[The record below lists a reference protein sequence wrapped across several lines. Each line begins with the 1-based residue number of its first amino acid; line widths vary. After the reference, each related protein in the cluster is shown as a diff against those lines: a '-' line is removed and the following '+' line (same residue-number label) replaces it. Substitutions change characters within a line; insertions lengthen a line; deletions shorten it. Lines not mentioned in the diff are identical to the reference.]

1 MPAWRGKV
9 GDVMAVCPFARWEP
23 LAGRSGRRI
32 TPVRLTLHTAVSS
45 ARDLYG
51 GGKGPGGTYAHFYVA
66 EDGTLYQYQDTGL
79 MAQADL
85 DGNSSTISVE
95 TWDGGREQPWNA
107 AQVAT
112 LGRLFAWIVATHS
125 SVPDRIATPDNTAG
139 LAWHRLG
146 VQGNFGAFNPNDRAT
161 WSARDSG
168 QRWTKAR
175 GKLCPWSVRI
185 AQIDD
190 VYQASKGE
198 EELTPEEHNYLL
210 NINNMLQVPGYPFG
224 YPAATHNS
232 LGEFWSETTARLAA
246 LQAAVDALAA
256 SQGVE
261 GLSGKI
267 DEAIKDA
274 LADVSITLSAQGG
287 ENK

>member
-1 MPAWRGKV
+1 M
-9 GDVMAVCPFARWEP
+9 
-23 LAGRSGRRI
+23 
-32 TPVRLTLHTAVSS
+32 RLTLHTAVSS
-45 ARDLYG
+45 ARDLYE
-51 GGKGPGGTYAHFYVA
+51 GGKGPGGTYAHFYVG
-66 EDGTLYQYQDTGL
+66 EDGTLYQYQDTAY

-85 DGNSSTISVE
+85 DGNTSTISVE
-95 TWDGGREQPWNA
+95 TWDGGTERPWTP

-125 SVPDRIATPDNTAG
+125 TVPDRIATPDNTAG

-146 VQGNFGAFNPNDRAT
+146 VQGNFGAFNPTNRAT

-168 QRWTKAR
+168 QRWTRAR

-198 EELTPEEHNYLL
+198 EELTPEEHNTLT
-210 NINNMLQVPGYPFG
+210 NIHNMLQVPGFPFG
-224 YPAATHNS
+224 YPAASHNV
-232 LGEFWSETTARLAA
+232 LNDVMARLAA
-246 LQAAVDALAA
+246 LQTAVDTLAA

-261 GLSGKI
+261 GLSTKI
-267 DEAIKDA
+267 DEAIKEA
-274 LADVSITLSAQGG
+274 LADVSITLTAQGEGG
-287 ENK
+287 ETK

>member
-1 MPAWRGKV
+1 M
-9 GDVMAVCPFARWEP
+9 
-23 LAGRSGRRI
+23 
-32 TPVRLTLHTAVSS
+32 RLTLHTAVSS

-51 GGKGPGGTYAHFYVA
+51 RGKGPGGTYAHFYVG
-66 EDGTLYQYQDTGL
+66 EDGTLYQYQDTAY

-85 DGNSSTISVE
+85 DGNASTISVE
-95 TWDGGREQPWNA
+95 TWDGGTERPWTP

-146 VQGNFGAFNPNDRAT
+146 VQGNFGAFNPTNRAT
-161 WSARDSG
+161 WSARDSR
-168 QRWTKAR
+168 QRWTRAR

-185 AQIDD
+185 GQIDA

-232 LGEFWSETTARLAA
+232 LGAFWNETNARLAA
-246 LQAAVDALAA
+246 LQAAVDALASA
-256 SQGVE
+256 QGVE
-261 GLSGKI
+261 GLSTKI
-267 DEAIKDA
+267 DEAIKEA
-274 LADVSITLSAQGG
+274 LADVSITLTAQGEGG